1 MDKIIPRRFSPSSSI
16 IFGASVQNNIGLGR
30 INFNGGINYF
40 LNVNDVVS
48 HRFTLLNSLL
58 SITRNKD
65 NYYDLFPNDKIVRD
79 YIFGLYQSVNP
90 TLVSQFYNGN
100 VTSDAVSKAI
110 LDDHS
115 FTNSL
120 NFADQYQMTL
130 FEQSLL
136 NKERQT
142 QDVII
147 FGLNY
152 NFLYNELGKKYF
164 KHPFYFNAKFELSGN
179 TLSLL
184 DNIFKF
190 ERRDE
195 SIVHDKA
202 QRSIF
207 GTVYSQFAK
216 LDLDIRKY
224 FNFNDGKQTLILRQF
239 IGIGLPYGNSK
250 NMPFARAYYNG
261 GSNDIRA
268 WKAYGGLGPSDSQ
281 LNENI
286 RTYMMGN
293 MKLTTNIEYR
303 FMMNNMF
310 HGAVFT
316 DLGNT
321 WSIGEEKNDNVFKF
335 NKFYKQMGIGSGFGI
350 RMNIAYVTFR
360 LDFAYKV
367 YDPNKPEGQKWVAS
381 KINLLDPTVNFAIGY
396 PF

>member
-1 MDKIIPRRFSPSSSI
+1 M
-16 IFGASVQNNIGLGR
+16 
-30 INFNGGINYF
+30 
-40 LNVNDVVS
+40 NVNDVVS

-65 NYYDLFPNDKIVRD
+65 NYYDLFPSDKIVRD
-79 YIFGLYQSVNP
+79 YIFSLYQSVNP
-90 TLVSQFYNGN
+90 TLVSQFYSGN
-100 VTSDAVSKAI
+100 VTSDAVSRAI

-115 FTNSL
+115 FMSGLSATDL
-120 NFADQYQMTL
+120 YQMSL
-130 FEQSLL
+130 FEQSLI

-195 SIVHDKA
+195 SIIHDDA

-224 FNFNDGKQTLILRQF
+224 FNFNDGRQTLVLRQF
-239 IGIGLPYGNSK
+239 IGIGLPYGNSR
-250 NMPFARAYYNG
+250 NMPFARSYYNG

-303 FMMNNMF
+303 FIMNNMF

-321 WSIGEEKNDNVFKF
+321 WSIGGEKNENSFKIT
-335 NKFYKQMGIGSGFGI
+335 KFYKQMGIGSGFGI

-367 YDPNKPEGQKWVAS
+367 YDPNRPEGQKWVAS
-381 KINLLDPTVNFAIGY
+381 KINLLDPTINFAIGY